1 MKRIFKKAKKYI
13 TTVIAGKTPKA
24 RKVRRNLL
32 VVLGIVIFFIVLI
45 FVLKGCNGK
54 KANKQANEQTS
65 TQYETRPHGTE
76 PTTKEPTKKN
86 DSTDKTEEDS
96 STETEKTRETST
108 NGSRSNG
115 YSYGYSNT
123 GSNKTPAPPIASD
136 DSESGIR
143 TPGENIT
150 SSQEPSI
157 KVDLT
162 VPNDPSVPTTKPTI
176 PEVEPTTP
184 APSETPKR
192 DDDESPYPSNDPTE
206 STTPTP
212 TEPSTP
218 EPTEPTTPIPTEPTT
233 PEPTTP
239 TPTQPSVK
247 EEPVISIGY
256 TSGATKA
263 HVYISNVNPGDEIWI
278 YYKETWR
285 VAKYTLTTNDGVYH
299 YVVNVEDLLSSE
311 TTLIVEAGS
320 STSSKKL
327 R

>member
-1 MKRIFKKAKKYI
+1 MKRILKKAKKYI

-24 RKVRRNLL
+24 KKVRRNLL

-54 KANKQANEQTS
+54 KANKQTNEHTS

-76 PTTKEPTKKN
+76 ATTKEPTKKT
-86 DSTDKTEEDS
+86 DSTDSTDEAEEDS
-96 STETEKTRETST
+96 STETEKTQGTST

-123 GSNKTPAPPIASD
+123 GSNKTPAPPTASD
-136 DSESGIR
+136 NSESGIR

-157 KVDLT
+157 KVDPT
-162 VPNDPSVPTTKPTI
+162 VPNDPSDPTTKPTI

-184 APSETPKR
+184 APSVTPKR

-212 TEPSTP
+212 TPTEPSTP
-218 EPTEPTTPIPTEPTT
+218 EPTEPTTPTPTEPTT

-239 TPTQPSVK
+239 TPTEPSVK
-247 EEPVISIGY
+247 EEPPPSKILKVAWKDLTISSNFASSILDIENNITKKQRSKFIKSLNVLIHAGEPA
-256 TSGATKA
+256 GASCFFLLA
-263 HVYISNVNPGDEIWI
+263 NFIH
-278 YYKETWR
+278 R
-285 VAKYTLTTNDGVYH
+285 LHYH
-299 YVVNVEDLLSSE
+299 S
-311 TTLIVEAGS
+311 
-320 STSSKKL
+320 
-327 R
+327 